1 MVRRLVIGTLL
12 SILVFFAVSF
22 LSILGQI
29 AGPLNGHTP
38 RVRLE
43 VGWPFTFYQEFWVNG
58 SESMNCGWHMRN
70 LLFGCVLTWA
80 VVTGTYLVLTRMARN
95 Q

>member
-1 MVRRLVIGTLL
+1 MARRLVIGTLL

-38 RVRLE
+38 RVRLD
-43 VGWPFTFYQEFWVNG
+43 VGWPFTYYQEFWVNG
-58 SESMNCGWHMRN
+58 SESMNCGWDMGN
-70 LLFGCVLTWA
+70 LLFGCALTWI
-80 VVTGTYLVLTRMARN
+80 VVAGTYLMLTRTARN
-95 Q
+95 

>member
-22 LSILGQI
+22 VSILGQI

-38 RVRLE
+38 RTRLD
-43 VGWPFTFYQEFWVNG
+43 VGWPFTFYQEFWVSG
-58 SESMNCGWHMRN
+58 SQSMNCGWDLKN
-70 LLFGCVLTWA
+70 LVLESTLTWV
-80 VVTGTYLVLTRMARN
+80 VVTGAYFMLSRTARN
-95 Q
+95 

>member
-1 MVRRLVIGTLL
+1 MARRLVIGTLL

-38 RVRLE
+38 RVRLD
-43 VGWPFTFYQEFWVNG
+43 VGWPFKYYEEFWAGNP
-58 SESMNCGWHMRN
+58 SMNCGWNVQN
-70 LLFGCVLTWA
+70 LVLGCVLTWTA
-80 VVTGTYLVLTRMARN
+80 VTGVYLLLTRTARN
-95 Q
+95 

>member
-1 MVRRLVIGTLL
+1 MARRLIIGTLL

-38 RVRLE
+38 RVRLD
-43 VGWPFTFYQEFWVNG
+43 VGWPFTYYQEFWVSG

-80 VVTGTYLVLTRMARN
+80 VVNGTYFMLTRTTRK
-95 Q
+95 

>member
-38 RVRLE
+38 RVRLD
-43 VGWPFTFYQEFWVNG
+43 VGWPFTYYQEFWVNG
-58 SESMNCGWHMRN
+58 SDSMNCGWDMKN
-70 LLFGCVLTWA
+70 LVLGSALTWV
-80 VVTGTYLVLTRMARN
+80 VVTGAYVMLARTARN
-95 Q
+95 